1 MITPVTASPRR
12 RRTYDPR
19 LKLLVIEGGAAVARE
34 LGVPKST
41 ASDWARNPPPDVVSA
56 DVIALPELELRKE
69 VEKLERRVKLLVA
82 IVVLLRALLAVSR
95 FRLERSRITDPLFKI
110 ALLGAV
116 ERAVKAMPQRA
127 VLRILGL
134 GATRFHAWKKAL
146 DEDCPLDDLPN
157 CPNTHPTQ
165 LTLDEVRTMKDMATS
180 PDYRHVPT
188 SVLAILAQRAGKVFA
203 SPATWCRYV
212 RDRGWRRPR
221 VRLHPSKPS
230 EGVRSDKPDQL
241 WHVDT
246 TMLRLVDGRRV
257 YLRAIIDNF
266 SRKVLAWWAGA
277 NFDAGANAILLAKA
291 AEAKNR
297 PGGDDKPQSVMV
309 DGGIENFN
317 DAMAKLVGEGLLKL
331 IHAQTDVLESNSMI
345 ERFWLSAKHGW
356 LFLNNLDSL
365 AAVVRLVEF
374 YVTQHNSVLP
384 HAALGG
390 RTPDEVYFG
399 TATEVPDQLKEAR
412 AKAREARIEANR
424 ARSRDD

>member
-12 RRTYDPR
+12 RRTYDAR

-41 ASDWARNPPPDVVSA
+41 ASDWARNPPPDVASA
-56 DVIALPELELRKE
+56 DVIALPDQELRRK
-69 VEKLERRVKLLVA
+69 VETLQRKVKLLVA
-82 IVVLLRALLAVSR
+82 MVVLLRALVAVSR
-95 FRLERSRITDPLFKI
+95 FRLERSRITDPVFKI

-116 ERAVKAMPQRA
+116 ERAVKAMP
-127 VLRILGL
+127 
-134 GATRFHAWKKAL
+134 
-146 DEDCPLDDLPN
+146 
-157 CPNTHPTQ
+157 
-165 LTLDEVRTMKDMATS
+165 
-180 PDYRHVPT
+180 
-188 SVLAILAQRAGKVFA
+188 QRAGKVFA

-221 VRLHPSKPS
+221 VRMHPSKPT

-246 TMLRLVDGRRV
+246 TVLRLVDGRRV

-297 PGGDDKPQSVMV
+297 PGGD
-309 DGGIENFN
+309 F
-317 DAMAKLVGEGLLKL
+317 
-331 IHAQTDVLESNSMI
+331 
-345 ERFWLSAKHGW
+345 
-356 LFLNNLDSL
+356 FLNNLDSL

-374 YVTQHNSVLP
+374 YVTQHNCVLP
-384 HAALGG
+384 HAALCG

-399 TATEVPDQLKEAR
+399 TATEVADQLKEAR

-424 ARSRDD
+424 TRSCQECRSGCSVARPAAANG